1 MITEIEATEEK
12 IKETMLSGDNVVRID
27 YDDQPND
34 VADKFASMLQKHGFN
49 AEIYYC
55 DDVPYLLYK
64 ISNLKKDSQ

>member
-1 MITEIEATEEK
+1 VITEIEATEEK

-49 AEIYYC
+49 TEIYYC